1 VLHRENGEI
10 PCNYS
15 DRKGNISRKRAQ
27 IPQKESCKKGMM
39 TQKKSREK
47 QRILEDYPDKYGKNT
62 VYNEKY

>member
-1 VLHRENGEI
+1 MRPQRQERQYKQGKG
-10 PCNYS
+10 
-15 DRKGNISRKRAQ
+15 KGN
-27 IPQKESCKKGMM
+27 CKKGTM